1 MERPQDLN
9 TKQALYDKNRER
21 FFILVIILFHVV
33 GMLGFNLSSVDVW
46 FLRFVPWHLLLMTGI
61 IIANH
66 QRRDYQFLLFAI
78 FIFTAGFAAELLGV
92 HTALLFGHYSYGET
106 LGIKLYGVPL
116 VIGVNWF
123 LLIYIAGVLMERSPV
138 KNIYLRALCGAAI
151 LTTLDFLIEPV
162 AIHFDYWHWGDNT
175 VPLKNYLCWF
185 LLSAIMLF
193 VFNGLKPGRQNR
205 VPVVLLLMQFIFF
218 AVLGLTN

>member
-9 TKQALYDKNRER
+9 SKQALYDKNRER
-21 FFILVIILFHVV
+21 FFILIIILFHVV

-78 FIFTAGFAAELLGV
+78 LIFAAGFGAELLGV

-106 LGIKLYGVPL
+106 LGIKLCGVPL
-116 VIGVNWF
+116 VIGINWF
-123 LLIYIAGVLMERSPV
+123 LLIYITGVVMERSPV
-138 KNIYLRALCGAAI
+138 KNIYLRTLCGAAI

-162 AIHFDYWHWGDNT
+162 AIHFDYWHWADNT
-175 VPLKNYLCWF
+175 IPLKNYLCWF
-185 LLSAIMLF
+185 LLSAWMLWLF
-193 VFNGLKPGRQNR
+193 SRFGFTRQNR
-205 VPVVLLLMQFIFF
+205 VAPALLIMQFIFF